1 MFPCLG
7 WWLWLNNCSA
17 LLCHTWK
24 DLCFSCGNIALLSA
38 FGARRAFGPTLPM
51 WWLVV
56 LFSGKAFCLVFF
68 FIRWFVEE
76 SSICMYLEIS
86 EGWANEAQMAAWP
99 ETVFI
104 LEDLLP

>member
-1 MFPCLG
+1 MVARGPIFREGFL
-7 WWLWLNNCSA
+7 
-17 LLCHTWK
+17 
-24 DLCFSCGNIALLSA
+24 
-38 FGARRAFGPTLPM
+38 FG
-51 WWLVV
+51 
-56 LFSGKAFCLVFF
+56 FF
-68 FIRWFVEE
+68 FIRRFVEE